1 MDDFVSIIIPT
12 FNSERTL
19 NNCLRALFNQ
29 TVSGDCYEVIVVD
42 DGSTDNTREVV
53 TMYGG
58 KYYYQKNQGP
68 ASARNRG
75 VEMARGELVL
85 FTDADCE
92 AEGNWIEEMCKPFAE
107 SAVAGAKGI
116 YKTKQKEIVA
126 RFAQLEYEE
135 KYEKMSKDEFTDF
148 VDTYAAGFKKAIFK
162 EFGGFST
169 KFREASGEDTDFSFR
184 IAKEGHK
191 MIFVPTAIVYH
202 QHPNTLKKYF
212 KRKFKTA
219 YWRVLLYRQHPGK
232 MVKDSHTPQTLKI
245 QILLFYVMLLGL
257 LGLAFNGGALG
268 VGIPFGLFS
277 LTTIPFVVRAVRKD
291 GVVGIFSIPLL
302 FLRASAFASGLLK
315 GIWGYLFLPKRMKN
329 A

>member
-1 MDDFVSIIIPT
+1 MDHFVSIIIPT
-12 FNSERTL
+12 FNSEKTL

-53 TMYGG
+53 TRYRG

-75 VEMARGELVL
+75 VEIARGELVL

-92 AEGNWIEEMCKPFAE
+92 VERNWIEEMCKPFTD
-107 SAVAGAKGI
+107 SAVVGAKGI
-116 YKTKQKEIVA
+116 YKTRQKEIVA

-135 KYEKMSKDEFTDF
+135 KFEKMSKDEFIDF
-148 VDTYAAGFKKAIFK
+148 VDTYAAGFRKTIFK
-162 EFGGFST
+162 QFGGFST
-169 KFREASGEDTDFSFR
+169 SFREASGEDTDFSFR

-232 MVKDSHTPQTLKI
+232 MMKDSHTPQTLKL

-257 LGLAFNGGALG
+257 LGLAFSGGALG
-268 VGIPFGLFS
+268 LGIPFGLFF
-277 LTTIPFVVRAVRKD
+277 LTTIPFVVRAAWKD
-291 GVVGIFSIPLL
+291 LIAGVFSMPLL
-302 FLRASAFASGLLK
+302 FFRASAFSFGLMK
-315 GIWGYLFLPKRMKN
+315 GIWGYLFLPKRR
-329 A
+329 